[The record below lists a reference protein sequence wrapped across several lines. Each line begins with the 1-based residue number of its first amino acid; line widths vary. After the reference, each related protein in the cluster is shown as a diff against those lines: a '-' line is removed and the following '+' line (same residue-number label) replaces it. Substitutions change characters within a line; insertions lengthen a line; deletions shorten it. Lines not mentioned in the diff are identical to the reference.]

1 MSRVLYIGG
10 FGNGQASA
18 EKVAEA
24 LTRSH
29 FEDADTLTFS
39 KAYAHPEVVERIA
52 QDIEVVTHSAGMM
65 AVRSA
70 LPKKIHAFNAP
81 LPTTRR
87 QYIARTI
94 RKSNH
99 MHKRGRGIQTE
110 DDLAAVRH
118 YERSSAGEFL
128 AHPLGNLWPFLKGE
142 ISRFDAVDAAVK
154 KQQSGVP
161 ITLGYTDHD
170 DYFTLHRHNE
180 LYLGDADI
188 AVAHLPGEH
197 DELVLRP
204 SQLLAA
210 YFHSAAA

>member
-18 EKVAEA
+18 DKVAKA
-24 LTRSH
+24 LTSSH
-29 FEDADTLTFS
+29 FEDADALTFS
-39 KAYAHPEVVERIA
+39 KAYSHPEVVERIA
-52 QDIEVVTHSAGMM
+52 RGIVVVTHSAGMM
-65 AVRSA
+65 AVRMA
-70 LPKKIHAFNAP
+70 QPEKLHAFNPP

-87 QYIARTI
+87 QYVARTL
-94 RKSNH
+94 RKSNN

-110 DDLAAVRH
+110 EDIAALRQ

-128 AHPLGNLWPFLKGE
+128 AHPLGNLGPFLKGE

-161 ITLGYTDHD
+161 TTLGYTDRD
-170 DYFTLHRHNE
+170 DYFNLPRHDE
-180 LYLGDADI
+180 LYLEDANV
-188 AVAHLPGEH
+188 AVARLSGEH

-204 SQLLAA
+204 SQLLSA
-210 YFHSAAA
+210 YFHSAVA